1 MNLPAYRKTLT
12 ALVTGVIGWAG
23 AVTVSAP
30 ARITAAEWIVLATV
44 LATAL
49 GVFGMPNEDNKP
61 RGMLPDEVQALLDE
75 SYRRGKSK
83 KAKLSVES
91 GQVSIPMLIALVLL
105 VLILFVVTG
114 HLHF

>member
-1 MNLPAYRKTLT
+1 MKNLPAYRKTLS
-12 ALVTGVIGWAG
+12 AIVTGVIGWAT

-49 GVFGMPNEDNKP
+49 GVFAAPNETGP

-75 SYRRGKSK
+75 SYKRGRSK
-83 KAKLSVES
+83 GKKLSVEA
-91 GQVSIPMLIALVLL
+91 GYADPLYVLVVVL
-105 VLILFVVTG
+105 VILVVLRVFG
-114 HLHF
+114 II